1 MRAAP
6 EEILSAE
13 AALRVRRRISEEFE
27 DLERYQTVE
36 VGDARMRLEYLGDPD
51 WEIDGPEI
59 VATRP
64 AELTV
69 RIARMDDASA
79 SATGVAIARVNIED
93 WTSSGRFVSDP

>member
-27 DLERYQTVE
+27 DLERHQTVE
-36 VGDARMRLEYLGDPD
+36 VGDARMRLEYSGDPD
-51 WEIDGPEI
+51 WEIDGSEV
-59 VATRP
+59 VASRP
-64 AELTV
+64 AELIIDV
-69 RIARMDDASA
+69 HRIGDASA
-79 SATGVAIARVNIED
+79 PGVAYARVNIED

>member
-6 EEILSAE
+6 EEMLSAE

-79 SATGVAIARVNIED
+79 TGVAIARVNIED